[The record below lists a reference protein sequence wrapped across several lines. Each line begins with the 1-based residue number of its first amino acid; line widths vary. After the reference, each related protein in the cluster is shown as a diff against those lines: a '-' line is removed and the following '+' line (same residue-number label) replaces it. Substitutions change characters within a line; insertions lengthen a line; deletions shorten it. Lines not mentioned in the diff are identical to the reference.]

1 MSACFIAK
9 REVCEAVQ
17 CVVMEFLSADSDIL
31 PMSGLMKQNKVSK
44 I

>member
-1 MSACFIAK
+1 MSACFVAK

-17 CVVMEFLSADSDIL
+17 CALMEFLSEDSDIL
-31 PMSGLMKQNKVSK
+31 SMFGLMKQNKVSK